1 MHLHPERVPT
11 MRIPSPLDPGSLS
24 LKPSRGG
31 APSGDKPDFS
41 GVSGSASSKPAR
53 PQGTSAAAGNASGR
67 SYTVRKGDTLS
78 HIAKAH
84 YGAASRWQQI
94 YEANRDQL
102 DDPDLIHPGQVLRI
116 P

>member
-1 MHLHPERVPT
+1 
-11 MRIPSPLDPGSLS
+11 MRIPSPLDPDSLS
-24 LKPSRGG
+24 LEPSRSGP
-31 APSGDKPDFS
+31 PSDGRKPDFS
-41 GVSGSASSKPAR
+41 GVRGTASTRPAR
-53 PQGTSAAAGNASGR
+53 PQGAAADAGSAGGR
-67 SYTVRKGDTLS
+67 THTVRKGDTLS

-84 YGAASRWQQI
+84 YGAASKWQQI

>member
-31 APSGDKPDFS
+31 APSGKPDFS